1 LLLETGLRLS
11 EGLWRTFADIALA
24 QGFGQVIGEG
34 NEGCWVP
41 LGDRARRVLH
51 RSPLPWQAISGA
63 GEGVF
68 ITTLALPL
76 KEWRAQARICHWAK
90 QGGHHWRGDVTAQ
103 PALPFRGALVEV
115 GWRQPCMTADPWAHD
130 FGDDFL
136 LRPLV
141 RLGFARCPSAPFTHG
156 RLGASPE
163 IAASA
168 DPMTWS
174 I

>member
-1 LLLETGLRLS
+1 LRLS

-34 NEGCWVP
+34 DEGRWVP

-90 QGGHHWRGDVTAQ
+90 QGGHHWRGGVTAQ

-115 GWRQPCMTADPWAHD
+115 GWRQPCMTAYAPLFASDLQDAHWRYSPMD
-130 FGDDFL
+130 AL
-136 LRPLV
+136 
-141 RLGFARCPSAPFTHG
+141 APVLKLPCQ
-156 RLGASPE
+156 R
-163 IAASA
+163 IR
-168 DPMTWS
+168 
-174 I
+174 

>member
-1 LLLETGLRLS
+1 LLLEVGLRLS

-34 NEGCWVP
+34 DEGRWVP

-51 RSPLPWQAISGA
+51 RYPLPWQAISGA
-63 GEGVF
+63 GEEVF

-76 KEWRAQARICHWAK
+76 KGWQARICHWAK
-90 QGGHHWRGDVTAQ
+90 KGGHHWRGDVTAQ

-115 GWRQPCMTADPWAHD
+115 GWRQPCIT
-130 FGDDFL
+130 

-141 RLGFARCPSAPFTHG
+141 RLGFTRCPSAPLAHG

-163 IAASA
+163 VAASA
-168 DPMTWS
+168 DLITWS